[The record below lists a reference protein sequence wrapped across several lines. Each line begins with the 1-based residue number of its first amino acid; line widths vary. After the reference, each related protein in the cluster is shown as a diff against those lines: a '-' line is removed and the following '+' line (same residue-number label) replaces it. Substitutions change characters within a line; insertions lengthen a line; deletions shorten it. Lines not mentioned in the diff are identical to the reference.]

1 MLFQMRNPAFSHP
14 VLLMVVLVMLS
25 PGCRQVA
32 QTPDVPG
39 SAQTWNEFRKQWQA
53 KGEVFDYRA
62 HIPAPVPS
70 EKNFAHTPLLKP
82 LLEYDW
88 DDEMREAE
96 PSNPAQH
103 SKATSRFRMPGSKP
117 SLGHWQA
124 AHAVDLVAW
133 QEYFRGQEGFLQGE
147 ELKNPANAGPEHA
160 ASDILQA
167 LTVFGED
174 MAALLAAAGERPL
187 CRFDIRYEAHLYAM
201 SPHLFVLMKAS
212 TCFALRA
219 VAYLAKDDPGA
230 AFADTEMTVFL
241 AQSITDEP
249 TLISHLVR
257 IAILRNALQV
267 IWQGLAERKWTAKQ
281 LIAMEQQLSGIH
293 LIEDLRLT
301 LLYER
306 DMFNLVID
314 QMIQKP
320 VAEWQEN
327 FRGLGDFNPPS
338 ANQIPW
344 LEKNQIR
351 LNEIFLKFGRHLV
364 DVENGI
370 IDPAIAIEQDAYLE
384 KLNKDDPHNLLAA
397 IMCIEL
403 SGVATRFG
411 TLQSGIDHARIAGAL
426 EQHRIRDGKYP
437 AQLSDL
443 GMPLPRD
450 PFSGDSYSYT
460 AGVNGRYRL
469 HGTGW
474 NLKDDGG
481 RINLKENGKEAQ
493 VDSMQGDPVWQYLP
507 ATGS

>member
-1 MLFQMRNPAFSHP
+1 MLLQMRNPAVFYP
-14 VLLMVVLVMLS
+14 LLLIAALAMLS
-25 PGCRQVA
+25 AGCRQTV

-88 DDEMREAE
+88 NDDMSEAE

-103 SKATSRFRMPGSKP
+103 SKATSLFELPGTGP
-117 SLGHWQA
+117 SLGRWQA
-124 AHAVDLVAW
+124 GQAVDLVAW
-133 QEYFRGQEGFLQGE
+133 QEYFRGQEDFFKEADG
-147 ELKNPANAGPEHA
+147 KTSTKSA
-160 ASDILQA
+160 ADVLPA

-174 MAALLAAAGERPL
+174 MTALMIAAKQRPL

-201 SPHLFVLMKAS
+201 SPHLFVLMKAAK
-212 TCFALRA
+212 CFTLRA
-219 VAYLAKDDPGA
+219 VSYLAEDDNEA
-230 AFADTEMTVFL
+230 AFADAGMVIFL
-241 AQSITDEP
+241 AQCLAGEP

-327 FRGLGDFNPPS
+327 FRGLGDFKPPP
-338 ANQIPW
+338 ANQLPW

-364 DVENGI
+364 DVEKGI
-370 IDPAIAIEQDAYLE
+370 IDPAIAIAQDAYLE

-403 SGVATRFG
+403 SGVAMRFG

-443 GMPLPRD
+443 GMPLPRE
-450 PFSGDSYSYT
+450 PFSGNSYSYA
-460 AGVNGRYRL
+460 AGINGRYRL
-469 HGTGW
+469 HGAGW

-481 RINLKENGKEAQ
+481 RIILKENGKEAQ